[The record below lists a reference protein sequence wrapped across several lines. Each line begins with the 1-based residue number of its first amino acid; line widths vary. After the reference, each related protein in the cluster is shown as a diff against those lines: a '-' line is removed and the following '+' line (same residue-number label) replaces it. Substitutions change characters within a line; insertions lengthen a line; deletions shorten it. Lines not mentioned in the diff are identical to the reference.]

1 MNQEEWTVGK
11 LLGKSGGFWEA
22 FAIHAGV
29 KLDIFTFIG
38 VESLTAEEVAKNLA
52 GEVRGVSAFLNALSA
67 MGLLSKENGKFS
79 NTPWSKSLLVKNSPQ
94 YVGYMIMHHA
104 NMVLP
109 WHGLDKAVKS
119 GRPVREGPP
128 NEQERESFLMGMFNG
143 AMAIALGLAKELDL
157 SDREH
162 LLDLGGGPGTYA
174 IHFCMENPKLKATVY
189 DLPTTEPFA
198 LKTIERF
205 GQRSRIDFIGG
216 DYTKDDVPGSYD
228 VAWLSHILHSLGP
241 GECEA
246 VIKKAVSAL
255 NPGGVILVHDFL
267 LTETV
272 DAPLFPALFS
282 LNMLVNTENGQS
294 YSEEEV
300 RGMLSRAGA
309 KDIRRMPFRG
319 PTDSGILSGVV

>member
-11 LLGKSGGFWEA
+11 LLGKSGGYWEA

-29 KLDIFTFIG
+29 KLEIFTLIG
-38 VESLTAEEVAKNLA
+38 DGSLTSEEVANKLA
-52 GEVRGVSAFLNALSA
+52 GEARGVSAFLNALSA
-67 MGLLSKENGKFS
+67 MGLLSKEKEKYS
-79 NTPWSKSLLVKNSPQ
+79 NTPWSMSFLVKNSRQ
-94 YVGYMIMHHA
+94 YVGYMIKHHA
-104 NMVLP
+104 NLVLP
-109 WHGLDKAVKS
+109 WQKLDKAVKC
-119 GRPVREGPP
+119 GKTVREAPP

-143 AMAIALGLAKELDL
+143 AMAIAPGLAKELDL
-157 SDREH
+157 SNREH

-189 DLPTTEPFA
+189 DLPTTKPFA

-205 GQRSRIDFIGG
+205 GKRSMIDFIGG

-241 GECEA
+241 EECEG

-255 NPGGVILVHDFL
+255 NPGGLILIHDFL
-267 LTETV
+267 LTETM

-282 LNMLVNTENGQS
+282 LNMLVNTENGKS
-294 YSEEEV
+294 YSEVEV
-300 RGMLSRAGA
+300 KGMMSGAGVQ
-309 KDIRRMPFRG
+309 DIRRLPFRG
-319 PTDSGILSGVV
+319 PTDSGILSGSV